1 MTVPQGS
8 IRAGSNSSG
17 VCNAEC
23 EDNTIRLFIEGD
35 ALFDAMLSDFSSA
48 RRRVWLESYIF
59 ADDAIGRDFM
69 KTLSDCSQRGLD
81 VRVRVD
87 ALGSHF
93 GLPGGSSRRLKE
105 AGVRFIWCH
114 PWQWRKPWLFH
125 RRNHRKLAIVDDNVA
140 YLGGFNITE
149 LNSRQV
155 FGDTRWRDTHFRIV
169 GPVVDDAR
177 RAFESFGKGDLKW
190 QCGGKHGGIEL
201 LTNHGHTCRYR
212 LRCHLKDR
220 FKAARNRLW
229 LTTPYFLPDA
239 GTQRDLCRAA
249 SDGVDVRVLV
259 PGKND
264 VPFVQWASRETYS
277 RLLASGIRI
286 FEYQPRVL
294 HAKTLIVDDDWST
307 VGSANLDYRSLFI
320 NYELTLAVDCQS
332 LNTAL
337 ATIFE
342 IDLNESIEVQRE
354 PWSRRPLSARM
365 AEFIGWSAR
374 HWL

>member
-1 MTVPQGS
+1 MT
-8 IRAGSNSSG
+8 G
-17 VCNAEC
+17 VFRLPVLQRSFHWSPATESAPYWWRPCADAVWPVETVDQVAVEAE
-23 EDNTIRLFIEGD
+23 
-35 ALFDAMLSDFSSA
+35 
-48 RRRVWLESYIF
+48 
-59 ADDAIGRDFM
+59 
-69 KTLSDCSQRGLD
+69 Q
-81 VRVRVD
+81 VRVFAGRVVR
-87 ALGSHF
+87 
-93 GLPGGSSRRLKE
+93 P
-105 AGVRFIWCH
+105 AGV
-114 PWQWRKPWLFH
+114 
-125 RRNHRKLAIVDDNVA
+125 
-140 YLGGFNITE
+140 
-149 LNSRQV
+149 
-155 FGDTRWRDTHFRIV
+155 HF
-169 GPVVDDAR
+169 
-177 RAFESFGKGDLKW
+177 
-190 QCGGKHGGIEL
+190 IEL

-264 VPFVQWASRETYS
+264 VPFVQWASRATYS
-277 RLLASGIRI
+277 RLLAAGIRI

-320 NYELTLAVDCQS
+320 NYELTLAADCQS

-354 PWSRRPLSARM
+354 PWLRRPLSARM